1 VNNKLRILLTV
12 PHLHS
17 TQSPYREMIAIVRYL
32 PKDEFDLTICALR
45 QTPNEDTV
53 AILNSYGIPWM
64 IAAFRPKG
72 KTIKKFVQSFRSQ
85 KIIDGYGRF
94 DIQHSL
100 DFTSSPFE
108 AYMAHRKGRR
118 YVFSQRSLNEG
129 GNDIAIRFK
138 ALLADGIVAISDH
151 TMNFMRNHNASS
163 SKLKLIYNGID
174 LMEFSMIEASSE
186 ELPFR
191 RFIIS
196 VGHLERRKRH
206 EDAIKAFSIIAPKD
220 TGLHLCIAGGIHDQK
235 YFEELQQLTQSL
247 NMKERVHFLG
257 ARKDVVRL
265 MKRANVLVL
274 CSESEGGSPTWVLLE
289 AMAVGLPFVASNI
302 YGSNDAVLNGK
313 AGIIVPVGD
322 VNAYAEAFSL
332 LLSDPDIRVR
342 FTENSNKLLREK
354 FSAQE
359 MVNQLAD
366 FYRKLMNRETSVEK
380 NTYEKISLT

>member
-1 VNNKLRILLTV
+1 
-12 PHLHS
+12 
-17 TQSPYREMIAIVRYL
+17 MAIVRYL

-53 AILNSYGIPWM
+53 AILDSYGIPWM
-64 IAAFRPKG
+64 TAAFRPKG
-72 KTIKKFVQSFRSQ
+72 KTIKHFVQSFRAQ
-85 KIIDGYGRF
+85 KILDGYGRF

-108 AYMAHRKGRR
+108 AFMAHRKGRH
-118 YVFSQRSLNEG
+118 YVFSQRNLNEG
-129 GNDIAIRFK
+129 GNDIALRLK
-138 ALLADGIVAISDH
+138 AILADGIVAISDH
-151 TMNFMRNHNASS
+151 TMAFMRNHNASS

-174 LMEFSMIEASSE
+174 LMEFSNLEDSFE
-186 ELPFR
+186 ELTFH

-196 VGHLERRKRH
+196 VGYLERRKRH

-220 TGLHLCIAGGIHDQK
+220 PELHLCITGGIHDQK
-235 YFEELQQLTQSL
+235 YFEELQQLVQSL
-247 NMKERVHFLG
+247 NLNERIHFLG
-257 ARKDVVRL
+257 VRKDIVTL

-313 AGIIVPVGD
+313 AGIIVPVG
-322 VNAYAEAFSL
+322 NIKAYAEAFSL

-342 FTENSNKLLREK
+342 FAENSNKLLQEK

-366 FYRKLMNRETSVEK
+366 FYRSLMNQESSVQK
-380 NTYEKISLT
+380 NIYKQANLI